1 MITPIEKR
9 LDGTVL
15 IAVSPEDLDIM
26 TEIYDRELLRA
37 RKALNNGSFGDLRE
51 QIDNLSKLRD
61 AVDTMKAHALKDLN
75 ESFKRGCDGCVGHP
89 ALETFM
95 EPQDVEEMK

>member
-15 IAVSPEDLDIM
+15 IAISPEDLDIM

-37 RKALNNGSFGDLRE
+37 RKALNNGNFGDLRE

-61 AVDTMKAHALKDLN
+61 AVNTMKAHVFK
-75 ESFKRGCDGCVGHP
+75 ESHKRGLDGCVGHP

-95 EPQDVEEMK
+95 ELQDVEEPK

>member
-15 IAVSPEDLDIM
+15 IAISPEDLDIM

-61 AVDTMKAHALKDLN
+61 AVDTMKAHVLK
-75 ESFKRGCDGCVGHP
+75 ESFKREHDGYVGHP

-95 EPQDVEEMK
+95 EPQDVEEPK

>member
-15 IAVSPEDLDIM
+15 IAISPEDLDIM
-26 TEIYDRELLRA
+26 TEIYERELLRA

-61 AVDTMKAHALKDLN
+61 AVDTMKAHALK
-75 ESFKRGCDGCVGHP
+75 ESFRRGCDGYVGHP

>member
-15 IAVSPEDLDIM
+15 IAISPEDLDIM

-51 QIDNLSKLRD
+51 QIDNLSKLSD
-61 AVDTMKAHALKDLN
+61 AVDTMKAHVLK
-75 ESFKRGCDGCVGHP
+75 ERFERERDGYVGHP

-95 EPQDVEEMK
+95 EPQDMEAMK